1 MVFILSWPWLVDLNA
16 ITGKFTARK
25 IQELELLN
33 NIQEALKI
41 ATSLEELRLLWE
53 QPTSH

>member
-1 MVFILSWPWLVDLNA
+1 LFYIWKSRLP

-41 ATSLEELRLLWE
+41 ANSPEEIRLLWG
-53 QPTSH
+53 QSTSH